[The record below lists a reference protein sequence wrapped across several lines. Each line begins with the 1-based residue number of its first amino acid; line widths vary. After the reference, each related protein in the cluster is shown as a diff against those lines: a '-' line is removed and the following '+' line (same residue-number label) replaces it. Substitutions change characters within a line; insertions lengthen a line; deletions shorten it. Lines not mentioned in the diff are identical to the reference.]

1 MRAVV
6 HLAAMPTVY
15 LLRLNEPSL
24 QRTRSLLLR
33 AEGVELA
40 GSSAVLSDALEELAA
55 LAPDI
60 VASDL
65 RLVDAHAMRVA
76 HELGRLPVRPQLLLL
91 TPTADDLQLF
101 AALSAGANAYH
112 VDDGSGAGLVEAL
125 TRLHERRAMLSP
137 QLARQALAAF
147 GIERS
152 PLVMARQPAAS
163 LDTTPAGRQIDQ
175 ASRHLLT
182 LLAQGLLLT
191 EIAALWALDIAELQR
206 RIWRQVRLL
215 HVRSRELLIA

>member
-1 MRAVV
+1 
-6 HLAAMPTVY
+6 MPTVY
-15 LLRLNEPSL
+15 LLRLSEPTL
-24 QRTRSLLLR
+24 QRTRSLLLQ
-33 AEGVELA
+33 ADGVELA
-40 GSSAVLSDALEELAA
+40 GSSTLLADALDELAA

-65 RLVDAHAMRVA
+65 RLVDSHAMRVA

-112 VDDGSGAGLVEAL
+112 VDDGSGAGLVQAL
-125 TRLHERRAMLSP
+125 TRLHERRSMFNP

-152 PLVMARQPAAS
+152 PIVTARQAAAP
-163 LDTTPAGRQIDQ
+163 LDASPAGRQIDQ

-182 LLAQGLLLT
+182 LLAQGLLLA
-191 EIAALWALDIAELQR
+191 EIATLWKLDVAEIER
-206 RIWRQVRLL
+206 RIWRLVRLL

>member
-1 MRAVV
+1 
-6 HLAAMPTVY
+6 MPTVY
-15 LLRLNEPSL
+15 LLRLSETAL
-24 QRTRSLLLR
+24 QRTRSLLLQ
-33 AEGVELA
+33 AQGIELA
-40 GSSAVLSDALEELAA
+40 GSSTVLADALDEIAA

-65 RLVDAHAMRVA
+65 RLVDSHAMRVA

-125 TRLHERRAMLSP
+125 ARLHERRAALSP
-137 QLARQALAAF
+137 QLARQGLAAF

-152 PLVMARQPAAS
+152 PLTIARQAAAP
-163 LDTTPAGRQIDQ
+163 LDATPAGRQIDQ

-182 LLAQGLLLT
+182 LLAQGLLRA
-191 EIAALWALDIAELQR
+191 EIATLWKLEVAEIER
-206 RIWRQVRLL
+206 RIWRLVRLL

>member
-1 MRAVV
+1 
-6 HLAAMPTVY
+6 MPTVY
-15 LLRLNEPSL
+15 LLRLSEPTL
-24 QRTRSLLLR
+24 QRTRSQLLQSR
-33 AEGVELA
+33 GIELA
-40 GSSAVLSDALEELAA
+40 GSRDNLTDALDEIAA

-65 RLVDAHAMRVA
+65 RLVDSHAMRVA
-76 HELGRLPVRPQLLLL
+76 AELGRMPVRPQLLLL

-112 VDDGSGAGLVEAL
+112 VDDGNGTGLVEAL
-125 TRLHERRAMLSP
+125 TRLHDRRVMLSP

-152 PLVMARQPAAS
+152 PLTVARQAAAP

-175 ASRHLLT
+175 SSRHLLT
-182 LLAQGLLLT
+182 LLAQGLLLA
-191 EIAALWALDIAELQR
+191 EIATLWKLSVAEIEA
-206 RIWRQVRLL
+206 RIWRLVRLL
-215 HVRSRELLIA
+215 HVRSRELLIG

>member
-1 MRAVV
+1 
-6 HLAAMPTVY
+6 MPTVY
-15 LLRLNEPSL
+15 LLRLGESTL
-24 QRTRSLLLR
+24 QRTRSLLLQAR
-33 AEGVELA
+33 GVELA
-40 GSSAVLSDALEELAA
+40 GSCGNLTDALQEIMA

-65 RLVDAHAMRVA
+65 RLVDSHAMRVA

-112 VDDGSGAGLVEAL
+112 VDDGSGAGLVESL
-125 TRLHERRAMLSP
+125 MRLHGRRAMLSP

-152 PLVMARQPAAS
+152 PLVIARQAPAA
-163 LDTTPAGRQIDQ
+163 LDASPAGRQIDQ

-182 LLAQGLLLT
+182 LLAQGLLLA
-191 EIAALWALDIAELQR
+191 EIATLWKQDVAEIER
-206 RIWRQVRLL
+206 RVWRLVRLL

>member
-1 MRAVV
+1 
-6 HLAAMPTVY
+6 MPTVY
-15 LLRLNEPSL
+15 LLRLSEPTL
-24 QRTRSLLLR
+24 QRTRSQLLQ
-33 AEGVELA
+33 ADGVELA
-40 GSSAVLSDALEELAA
+40 GSSTVLADALGELAA

-60 VASDL
+60 VATDL
-65 RLVDAHAMRVA
+65 RLVDSHAMRVA
-76 HELGRLPVRPQLLLL
+76 HELGRLAVRPQLLLL

-125 TRLHERRAMLSP
+125 TRLHDRRAMLNP

-152 PLVMARQPAAS
+152 PIVTARQAS
-163 LDTTPAGRQIDQ
+163 APLDASPAGRQIDQ

-182 LLAQGLLLT
+182 LLAQGLLLA
-191 EIAALWALDIAELQR
+191 EIATLWKLEVAEIER
-206 RIWRQVRLL
+206 RAWRLVRLL

>member
-1 MRAVV
+1 
-6 HLAAMPTVY
+6 MPTVY
-15 LLRLNEPSL
+15 LLRLSESTL
-24 QRTRSLLLR
+24 QRTRSLLLQ
-33 AEGVELA
+33 ADGVELA
-40 GSSAVLSDALEELAA
+40 GSSGNLTDALEEIAS

-65 RLVDAHAMRVA
+65 RLVDSHAMRVA

-112 VDDGSGAGLVEAL
+112 VDDGSGTGLVEAL
-125 TRLHERRAMLSP
+125 TRLHDRRAMLSP
-137 QLARQALAAF
+137 QLARQAMAAF

-152 PLVMARQPAAS
+152 PLATARQAAAPQDAS
-163 LDTTPAGRQIDQ
+163 PAGRQIDQ
-175 ASRHLLT
+175 ASRHLLS
-182 LLAQGLLLT
+182 LLAQGLLLA
-191 EIAALWALDIAELQR
+191 EIATLWQLDAAEIER
-206 RIWRQVRLL
+206 RIWRLVRLL

>member
-1 MRAVV
+1 
-6 HLAAMPTVY
+6 MPTVY
-15 LLRLNEPSL
+15 LLRLSESTL
-24 QRTRSLLLR
+24 QRTRSLLLQ
-33 AEGVELA
+33 AKGVELA
-40 GSSAVLSDALEELAA
+40 GSSHVLADGLAEIA
-55 LAPDI
+55 TLNPDI

-76 HELGRLPVRPQLLLL
+76 HELGRLPIRPQLLLL

-112 VDDGSGAGLVEAL
+112 VDDGAAAGLVKAIQ
-125 TRLHERRAMLSP
+125 RLHDRRAMLSP

-152 PLVMARQPAAS
+152 PLVTARQPAAP
-163 LDTTPAGRQIDQ
+163 LDASPAGRQIEQ

-182 LLAQGLLLT
+182 LLAQGLLLP
-191 EIAALWALDIAELQR
+191 EIANLWKLDADEIER
-206 RIWRQVRLL
+206 RVWRLVRLL

>member
-1 MRAVV
+1 
-6 HLAAMPTVY
+6 MPTVY
-15 LLRLNEPSL
+15 LLRHGEPVL
-24 QRTRSLLLR
+24 QRTRSLLLQ
-33 AEGVELA
+33 AVGIELA
-40 GSSAVLSDALEELAA
+40 GSQALLADALDELAT

-65 RLVDAHAMRVA
+65 RLVDSHAMRVA

-112 VDDGSGAGLVEAL
+112 VDEGSGAGLVEAL
-125 TRLHERRAMLSP
+125 LRLHECRAMLSP

-152 PLVMARQPAAS
+152 PLATARQAAAA
-163 LDTTPAGRQIDQ
+163 LDASPAGRQIDQ

-182 LLAQGLLLT
+182 LLAQGLLLA
-191 EIAALWALDIAELQR
+191 EIATLWKLEVAEVER
-206 RIWRQVRLL
+206 RIWRLVRLL

>member
-1 MRAVV
+1 MRD
-6 HLAAMPTVY
+6 AMPTVY
-15 LLRLNEPSL
+15 LLRLGETAL
-24 QRTRSLLLR
+24 QRTRSQLLR
-33 AEGVELA
+33 ADGVELA
-40 GSSAVLSDALEELAA
+40 GSGANLNDALPEIQT

-112 VDDGSGAGLVEAL
+112 VDDGNGAGLVEAL
-125 TRLHERRAMLSP
+125 VRLHERRSMLSP
-137 QLARQALAAF
+137 QLARQAMAAF

-152 PLVMARQPAAS
+152 PLVTARQAAAA
-163 LDTTPAGRQIDQ
+163 LDATPAGRQIEQ

-182 LLAQGLLLT
+182 LLAQGLLLA
-191 EIAALWALDIAELQR
+191 EIATLWALDVAEIER
-206 RIWRQVRLL
+206 RIWRLVRLL

>member
-1 MRAVV
+1 MV
-6 HLAAMPTVY
+6 TVY
-15 LLRLNEPSL
+15 LLRLSEPTL

-40 GSSAVLSDALEELAA
+40 GSNSVLGDALGELAT

-60 VASDL
+60 VACDL
-65 RLVDAHAMRVA
+65 RLTDSHAMRVA
-76 HELGRLPVRPQLLLL
+76 AELGRLPVRPQLLLL

-112 VDDGSGAGLVEAL
+112 VDDGSGTGLVDAL
-125 TRLHERRAMLSP
+125 LRLHDRRATLSP

-152 PLVMARQPAAS
+152 PLALARQAAAA
-163 LDTTPAGRQIDQ
+163 LDATPAGRQIDQ
-175 ASRHLLT
+175 STRHLLT
-182 LLAQGLLLT
+182 LLAQGLLLA
-191 EIAALWALDIAELQR
+191 EIATLWKQHVADIEGR
-206 RIWRQVRLL
+206 VWRLVRLL
-215 HVRSRELLIA
+215 HVRSRELQIA

>member
-1 MRAVV
+1 
-6 HLAAMPTVY
+6 MPTVY
-15 LLRLNEPSL
+15 LLRLSEPTL
-24 QRTRSLLLR
+24 QRTRSLLLQ
-33 AEGVELA
+33 AQGVELA
-40 GSSAVLSDALEELAA
+40 GSSTMLADALDELAT

-65 RLVDAHAMRVA
+65 RLVDSHAMRVA

-112 VDDGSGAGLVEAL
+112 VDDGSGVGLVEAL
-125 TRLHERRAMLSP
+125 TRLHDRRATFSP

-152 PLVMARQPAAS
+152 PLTLARQAAAP
-163 LDTTPAGRQIDQ
+163 LDASPAGRQIEQ

-182 LLAQGLLLT
+182 LLAQGLLLA
-191 EIAALWALDIAELQR
+191 EIATLWKLEVAEIER
-206 RIWRQVRLL
+206 RIWRLVRLL

>member
-1 MRAVV
+1 
-6 HLAAMPTVY
+6 MPTVY
-15 LLRLNEPSL
+15 LLRLNEATL
-24 QRTRSLLLR
+24 QRTRSLLLQ

-40 GSSAVLSDALEELAA
+40 GSSHVLADALEEMAQ

-76 HELGRLPVRPQLLLL
+76 HELGRLTVRPQLLLL

-112 VDDGSGAGLVEAL
+112 IDDGSGAGLVEAL
-125 TRLHERRAMLSP
+125 TRLHNRRSMLSP

-152 PLVMARQPAAS
+152 PLVTARQPAAP
-163 LDTTPAGRQIDQ
+163 LDASPAGRQIEQ

-182 LLAQGLLLT
+182 LLAQGLLLP
-191 EIAALWALDIAELQR
+191 EIAALWQLEAAEIER
-206 RIWRQVRLL
+206 RVWRLVRLL

>member
-1 MRAVV
+1 
-6 HLAAMPTVY
+6 MPTVY
-15 LLRLNEPSL
+15 LLRLSEPTL
-24 QRTRSLLLR
+24 QRTRSQLLTSD
-33 AEGVELA
+33 GVELA
-40 GSSAVLSDALEELAA
+40 GSSPVLADALDDLAA

-65 RLVDAHAMRVA
+65 RLVDSHAMRVA

-91 TPTADDLQLF
+91 APTADDLQLF
-101 AALSAGANAYH
+101 AALAAGANAYH

-125 TRLHERRAMLSP
+125 LRLHDRRAALSP
-137 QLARQALAAF
+137 LLARQALAAF

-152 PLVMARQPAAS
+152 PLALARQAAAA
-163 LDTTPAGRQIDQ
+163 LDMTPAGRQVEQ

-191 EIAALWALDIAELQR
+191 EIAALWLLPVAELER
-206 RIWRQVRLL
+206 RIWRLVRLL

>member
-1 MRAVV
+1 
-6 HLAAMPTVY
+6 MPTVY
-15 LLRLNEPSL
+15 LLRLSETTL
-24 QRTRSLLLR
+24 QRTRSQLLQ
-33 AEGVELA
+33 AKGVELA
-40 GSSAVLSDALEELAA
+40 GSSHVLADGLAEITA

-112 VDDGSGAGLVEAL
+112 VDDGSASGLVQAL
-125 TRLHERRAMLSP
+125 TRLHDRRAMLSP

-152 PLVMARQPAAS
+152 PIVTARQAAAP
-163 LDTTPAGRQIDQ
+163 LDASPAGRQIEQ

-182 LLAQGLLLT
+182 LLAQGLLLP
-191 EIAALWALDIAELQR
+191 EIATLWKLDADEIER
-206 RIWRQVRLL
+206 RVWRLVRLL

>member
-1 MRAVV
+1 
-6 HLAAMPTVY
+6 MPTVY
-15 LLRLNEPSL
+15 LLRLNEATL
-24 QRTRSLLLR
+24 QRTRSQ
-33 AEGVELA
+33 LA
-40 GSSAVLSDALEELAA
+40 GSGVRLAGCNVLLTDALDELATLEA
-55 LAPDI
+55 DI
-60 VASDL
+60 VAADL
-65 RLVDAHAMRVA
+65 RLNDSHAMRVA

-91 TPTADDLQLF
+91 PPMADDLQLF

-112 VDDGSGAGLVEAL
+112 VDDGSGVGLADAL
-125 TRLHERRAMLSP
+125 KRLHARRAMLSP

-152 PLVMARQPAAS
+152 PLALARQAAAA

-182 LLAQGLLLT
+182 LLAQGLLLA
-191 EIAALWALDIAELQR
+191 EIVTLWKLDLAEIER
-206 RIWRQVRLL
+206 RIWRVVRLL

>member
-1 MRAVV
+1 
-6 HLAAMPTVY
+6 MPTVY
-15 LLRLNEPSL
+15 LLRLSEPTL
-24 QRTRSLLLR
+24 QRTRSLLLQ

-40 GSSAVLSDALEELAA
+40 GSSTVLADALDELAT

-65 RLVDAHAMRVA
+65 RLVDSHAMRVA
-76 HELGRLPVRPQLLLL
+76 LELGRLPVRPQLLLL

-112 VDDGSGAGLVEAL
+112 VDDGGGAGLVEAL
-125 TRLHERRAMLSP
+125 TRLHDRRAMLSP
-137 QLARQALAAF
+137 QLSRQALAAF

-152 PLVMARQPAAS
+152 PLTLARQAAAA
-163 LDTTPAGRQIDQ
+163 LDATPAGRQVDQ
-175 ASRHLLT
+175 AGRHLLT
-182 LLAQGLLLT
+182 LLAQGLLLA
-191 EIAALWALDIAELQR
+191 EIATLWKLEVAEIER
-206 RIWRQVRLL
+206 RIWRLVRLL

>member
-1 MRAVV
+1 MRN
-6 HLAAMPTVY
+6 AMPTVY
-15 LLRLNEPSL
+15 LLRLGETAL
-24 QRTRSLLLR
+24 QRTRSQLLR
-33 AEGVELA
+33 ADGVELA
-40 GSSAVLSDALEELAA
+40 GSGGNLNDALPEIQT

-112 VDDGSGAGLVEAL
+112 VDDGNGAGLVEAL
-125 TRLHERRAMLSP
+125 VRLHERRSMLSP

-152 PLVMARQPAAS
+152 PLVTARQAAAA
-163 LDTTPAGRQIDQ
+163 LDATPAGRQIEQ

-182 LLAQGLLLT
+182 LLAQGLLLA
-191 EIAALWALDIAELQR
+191 EIAALWVLDVAEIER
-206 RIWRQVRLL
+206 RIWRLVRLL

>member
-1 MRAVV
+1 MA
-6 HLAAMPTVY
+6 TVY
-15 LLRLNEPSL
+15 LLRLSEPTL
-24 QRTRSLLLR
+24 QRTRSQLLR
-33 AEGVELA
+33 VASVELA
-40 GSSAVLSDALEELAA
+40 GSSSLLADALGELAA

-60 VASDL
+60 VACDL

-112 VDDGSGAGLVEAL
+112 VDDGSGKGLVEAL
-125 TRLHERRAMLSP
+125 MRLHDRRVMLSP

-147 GIERS
+147 GNERS
-152 PLVMARQPAAS
+152 PLTIAS
-163 LDTTPAGRQIDQ
+163 LAVAARDASPAGRQIDQ

-182 LLAQGLLLT
+182 LLAQGLLLA
-191 EIAALWALDIAELQR
+191 EIATLWKLEVAEIER
-206 RIWRQVRLL
+206 RLWRLVRLL
-215 HVRSRELLIA
+215 HVRSMEFLSA

>member
-1 MRAVV
+1 MRLVSFFAT
-6 HLAAMPTVY
+6 PTVY
-15 LLRLNEPSL
+15 LLRLSEASL
-24 QRTRSLLLR
+24 QRTRSLLLQSR
-33 AEGVELA
+33 DVELG
-40 GSSAVLSDALEELAA
+40 GSGHVLGDALEEIAA

-60 VASDL
+60 VATDL
-65 RLVDAHAMRVA
+65 RLVDSHAMRVA
-76 HELGRLPVRPQLLLL
+76 HELGRLQVRPQLLLL

-112 VDDGSGAGLVEAL
+112 VDDGNGSGLVEAL
-125 TRLHERRAMLSP
+125 SRLHHRRAMLNP

-152 PLVMARQPAAS
+152 PLVTARQTSAPLDAS
-163 LDTTPAGRQIDQ
+163 PAGRQIEQ

-182 LLAQGLLLT
+182 LLSQGLLLA
-191 EIAALWALDIAELQR
+191 EIAALWKLEAAEIER
-206 RIWRQVRLL
+206 RVWRLVRLL

>member
-1 MRAVV
+1 
-6 HLAAMPTVY
+6 MPTVY
-15 LLRLNEPSL
+15 LLRLGDTAL
-24 QRTRSLLLR
+24 QRTRSQLLGAR
-33 AEGVELA
+33 DMQLA
-40 GSSAVLSDALEELAA
+40 GSGGNLTDALPEIAD

-65 RLVDAHAMRVA
+65 RLFDAHAMRVA
-76 HELGRLPVRPQLLLL
+76 MELGRLPVRPQLLLL

-112 VDDGSGAGLVEAL
+112 VDDGNGASLVDAL
-125 TRLHERRAMLSP
+125 KRLHDRRAMLSP

-152 PLVMARQPAAS
+152 PLVTARQASAA
-163 LDTTPAGRQIDQ
+163 LDASPAGRQIEQ
-175 ASRHLLT
+175 SSRHLLT
-182 LLAQGLLLT
+182 LLAQGLLLA
-191 EIAALWALDIAELQR
+191 EIVPLWKLEAAEIER
-206 RIWRQVRLL
+206 RIWRLVRLL

>member
-1 MRAVV
+1 MRGNFSS
-6 HLAAMPTVY
+6 AMPAVY
-15 LLRLNEPSL
+15 LLRLSEPAL
-24 QRTRSLLLR
+24 RRTCSLLLQ
-33 AEGVELA
+33 APGLTLA
-40 GSSAVLSDALEELAA
+40 GCNVHLNDALPEIEA

-65 RLVDAHAMRVA
+65 LLADSHAMRVA
-76 HELGRLPVRPQLLLL
+76 HELGQLPVRPQLLLL

-112 VDDGSGAGLVEAL
+112 LDDGSGAGLVQAIQ
-125 TRLHERRAMLSP
+125 RLHDRRAMISP

-152 PLVMARQPAAS
+152 PVVMAREALAA
-163 LDTTPAGRQIDQ
+163 LDNTPAGRQVEQ

-182 LLAQGLLLT
+182 LLAQGLLLP
-191 EIAALWALDIAELQR
+191 EIASLWRLDAAEIER
-206 RIWRQVRLL
+206 RVWRLVRLL
-215 HVRSRELLIA
+215 HVRSRELLIAC

>member
-1 MRAVV
+1 
-6 HLAAMPTVY
+6 MPTVY
-15 LLRLNEPSL
+15 LLRLSEPTL
-24 QRTRSLLLR
+24 QRTRSLLLQ
-33 AEGVELA
+33 ADGVELA
-40 GSSAVLSDALEELAA
+40 GSSTVLADALDELAA

-65 RLVDAHAMRVA
+65 RLVDSHAMRVA

-112 VDDGSGAGLVEAL
+112 LDDGSGAGLVEAL
-125 TRLHERRAMLSP
+125 TRLHGRRSMFNP

-152 PLVMARQPAAS
+152 PMVTARQAAAP
-163 LDTTPAGRQIDQ
+163 LDASPAGRQIDQ

-182 LLAQGLLLT
+182 LLAQGLLLA
-191 EIAALWALDIAELQR
+191 EIATLWKLDVAEIER
-206 RIWRQVRLL
+206 RIWRVVRLL

>member
-1 MRAVV
+1 
-6 HLAAMPTVY
+6 MPTVY
-15 LLRLNEPSL
+15 LLRHNEPSL
-24 QRTRSLLLR
+24 QRTRSLLLQ
-33 AEGVELA
+33 ADGVELA
-40 GSSAVLSDALEELAA
+40 GSSAVLSDALEELAT

-125 TRLHERRAMLSP
+125 IRLHERRAMLSP

>member
-1 MRAVV
+1 
-6 HLAAMPTVY
+6 MPTVY
-15 LLRLNEPSL
+15 LLRLSEPTL
-24 QRTRSLLLR
+24 QRTRSLLLQ

-40 GSSAVLSDALEELAA
+40 GSSTVLADALDELAA

-65 RLVDAHAMRVA
+65 RLVDSHAMRVA

-125 TRLHERRAMLSP
+125 TRLHDRRSMFNP

-152 PLVMARQPAAS
+152 PIVTARQAAAP
-163 LDTTPAGRQIDQ
+163 LDASPAGRQIDQ

-182 LLAQGLLLT
+182 LLAQGLLLA
-191 EIAALWALDIAELQR
+191 EIATLWKLDVAEIER
-206 RIWRQVRLL
+206 RIWRLVRLL